1 MEPLIALAA
10 LILVSLIGSVF
21 MKNYLEKKRIARA
34 RMLVD
39 LHDDLHRMQNA
50 MAILPELYLDMP
62 TKLFM
67 IKRIMQLIEKVQ
79 EVGSESNSL
88 TMLHE
93 DLATQLEKT
102 LNNQDDSIKR
112 LSKWGKLSNPDTA
125 QEIRMLTKY
134 LHSQV
139 LVATKTHLVPRA
151 HAARVVKN
159 LKVIMYRVPLDLNF
173 NLANVAIKSNKL
185 RPALGKLRV
194 ALGLL
199 LKSPIRQHLKKQH
212 EQIEMLIKQTEEK
225 IAIQQ
230 KAKSAN
236 TTNKLASG
244 VEELDKEDD
253 WNTKKN
259 LYDSN

>member
-21 MKNYLEKKRIARA
+21 MKNHLEKKRIARA

-50 MAILPELYLDMP
+50 MAMLPELYLDNP

-67 IKRIMQLIEKVQ
+67 IKRIMQLIDTVQ

-93 DLATQLEKT
+93 NLSAQLEKVMSSK
-102 LNNQDDSIKR
+102 DDSVKR
-112 LSKWGKLSNPDTA
+112 LSKWGKLNNPDTA
-125 QEIRMLTKY
+125 QEIRMHTKY

-139 LVATKTHLVPRA
+139 LMATKTRLIPRA
-151 HAARVVKN
+151 HGARVVKN
-159 LKVIMYRVPLDLNF
+159 LKVIMYRIPLDLNF
-173 NLANVAIKSNKL
+173 NLANAAIKSNKL
-185 RPALGKLRV
+185 RPALGKLKV

-199 LKSPIRQHLKKQH
+199 LKSPIRQHLKTQQ
-212 EQIEMLIKQTEEK
+212 EQLNTLIKQTEEK
-225 IAIQQ
+225 IIAQQ

-236 TTNKLASG
+236 TPNKLASG
-244 VEELDKEDD
+244 IEELDKEED

>member
-21 MKNYLEKKRIARA
+21 MKNHLEKKRIARA
-34 RMLVD
+34 RLLVD

-50 MAILPELYLDMP
+50 LAILPELYLDIP

-67 IKRIMQLIEKVQ
+67 IKRIMQIIDKVQ

-93 DLATQLEKT
+93 DLSTQLEKVMSSK
-102 LNNQDDSIKR
+102 DDSVKR

-125 QEIRMLTKY
+125 HEIRTHTKY

-139 LVATKTHLVPRA
+139 LIATKSHLIPKA

-159 LKVIMYRVPLDLNF
+159 LKIIMYRIPLDLNF
-173 NLANVAIKSNKL
+173 NLANAALKMNKL
-185 RPALGKLRV
+185 RPALGKLKV

-199 LKSPIRQHLKKQH
+199 LKSPIRQHLKTQQ
-212 EQIEMLIKQTEEK
+212 EQIETLIKQTEEK
-225 IAIQQ
+225 INIQQ

-244 VEELDKEDD
+244 VEKLDQEED